1 MTKQKYIPVSV
12 VFIFM
17 LTSCLENP
25 YNDLKYYY
33 GNFKEMDID
42 QRLKDYSFL
51 LREPVEITY
60 KDEFSISDISCDT
73 LGEITDHNAKEKLF
87 QNIVLNGYHLYS
99 SSLKVINEGNATQ
112 PRMLK
117 PEEYY
122 SQIDTNSFRYFINGE
137 MKIVPDVRS
146 FIVSENEKDRFC
158 QIWLINISTTGE
170 IISAAILAKY
180 KEHNGSCF
188 FTEKIQSRIKPGG
201 IFNLTYESS
210 AFATDA
216 EYKKLKAY
224 RKSFRLRLRI
234 TDTGEFVEK

>member
-1 MTKQKYIPVSV
+1 
-12 VFIFM
+12 M
-17 LTSCLENP
+17 LASCLQNP

-51 LREPVEITY
+51 LREPTEMTDN
-60 KDEFSISDISCDT
+60 KEFSVSDINCDT
-73 LGEITDHNAKEKLF
+73 LGEITDRKAKEKLF
-87 QNIVLNGYHLYS
+87 QNVVLNGYHLYS
-99 SSLKVINEGNATQ
+99 SSLKVINEGNATR

-122 SQIDTNSFRYFINGE
+122 SQIDTISFRFFIVGE
-137 MKIVPDVRS
+137 MKLVPGVRS
-146 FIVSENEKDRFC
+146 FLVSENEKDRFC
-158 QIWLINISTTGE
+158 QIWLVNTTTAGE
-170 IISAAILAKY
+170 IISAAILTKY

-188 FTEKIQSRIKPGG
+188 FTEKVKTDIRSGG

-210 AFATDA
+210 AFPTDA
-216 EYKKLKAY
+216 EYKKLRPY
-224 RKSFRLRLRI
+224 RKTFRLRLRI